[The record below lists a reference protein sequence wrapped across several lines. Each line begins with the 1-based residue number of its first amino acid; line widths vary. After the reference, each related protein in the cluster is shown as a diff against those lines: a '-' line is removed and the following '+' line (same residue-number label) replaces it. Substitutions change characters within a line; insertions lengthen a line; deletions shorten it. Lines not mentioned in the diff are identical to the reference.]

1 MGETTFSTRTHNWP
15 GQVHIS
21 VVDLPVFLFS
31 AVKVFITIVVSQST
45 CRHVSITIVIFHSTD
60 RPTVLS
66 VRVCTNFVIS
76 SLKSAFI
83 STSIGVWLYIVYDN
97 FINAPRICVALLIS

>member
-1 MGETTFSTRTHNWP
+1 M
-15 GQVHIS
+15 HIS

-66 VRVCTNFVIS
+66 VRVCINFVIS